1 MYFNMFTDLHAW
13 FTLSATKGFHGSKYV
28 TPYSFNKCVNLCYRN
43 PFMCLICKTR
53 IQKPK
58 FGGCFFICV
67 SEIWRTIKLNL
78 IMKLTMQMVSM
89 CFNLI
94 GFCSC
99 FLVGNCR
106 EKSHFQMVFF
116 SSCCICKV
124 YVGWKIT
131 LIIL

>member
-58 FGGCFFICV
+58 FGCCFFYLC
-67 SEIWRTIKLNL
+67 
-78 IMKLTMQMVSM
+78 
-89 CFNLI
+89 
-94 GFCSC
+94 
-99 FLVGNCR
+99 VGNMKNNQIKFNH
-106 EKSHFQMVFF
+106 EIDNADGFNVF
-116 SSCCICKV
+116 
-124 YVGWKIT
+124 
-131 LIIL
+131 